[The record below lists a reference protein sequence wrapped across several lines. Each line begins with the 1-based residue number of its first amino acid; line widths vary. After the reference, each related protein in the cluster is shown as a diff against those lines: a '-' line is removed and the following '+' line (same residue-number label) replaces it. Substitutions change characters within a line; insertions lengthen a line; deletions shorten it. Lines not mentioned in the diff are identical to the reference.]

1 MPHSAAQADAYLHES
16 RFTGPGLP
24 SHKASQLFF
33 SLYDDRARKWQ
44 FGCLI
49 GNNLNARIVPT
60 PHGWN
65 GGLALEV
72 APISASR
79 RFGDRAN
86 DGFHPH
92 ATAKVPISGR
102 RPKRRHLAQG
112 LIERVGGDLH
122 LAGKGVVE
130 RKAKQQGNGDK
141 HGQGRG
147 HENLRQQ
154 IGRAEEGRIA

>member
-1 MPHSAAQADAYLHES
+1 MPHSTAKRTHFWTNHAS
-16 RFTGPGLP
+16 PRPGLP
-24 SHKASQLFF
+24 SQGVSQLFF

-79 RFGDRAN
+79 RFGERAN